1 MHKPHFMRLENDSIM
16 KSLNFEFLRSR
27 WPELAGLGG
36 FAETYAHTDPKGSL
50 AKLRQ
55 FGEELTKW
63 IYHEV
68 RLPIPVRAN
77 QIELLEA
84 QPFLDYT
91 PQVVLSKLHT
101 LRIEGNRAVHGSSG
115 DTTTALRILKEAHNI
130 ARWLFAT
137 HTTDD
142 VSAVTAFV
150 EPPKGGVEGAEQRKE
165 KRAILQRLV
174 DQEAQLQK
182 LLCEIA
188 NERERSTKLEAT
200 AEEHNA
206 ALQAAAAASEKL
218 QDLDPLS
225 FNEDQTRRYLIDR
238 TLADNGWDVG
248 AGESNTAEVHKEVL
262 VQDQPTDSTEG
273 YADYVLFDDNGK
285 PLAVIEAKRTS
296 KDSQLGRTQA
306 KLYADGLEKEYG
318 QRPIIFYTN
327 GFETF
332 IWNDAEGESWR
343 RIYGFYSKDSLQHL
357 VYQRTAKA
365 PLSEVAPNVDIAGR
379 MYQVEAVRR
388 VAERFAEKKR
398 KALVVQATGTGKT
411 RVSISLCDALIKAKW
426 AKRVLFL
433 CDRKELRKQ
442 AHNAF
447 KEFLPSEPRTI
458 VSRATAADRDSRIY
472 FATYPA
478 MMRIYESFDVGF
490 FDLII
495 ADESHRSLYNRYKQ
509 LFQYFDCHQVGLTA
523 TPIQFI
529 GKSTFDM
536 FQCEGKDPTASY
548 EFREAIENIPRFLN
562 PFEVVTFTTKFL
574 RDGIKYD
581 ELTDEQKAQLEEDG
595 VLPEEL
601 QYEQERVDKAIYNK
615 PTNCEILRNLM
626 ERGIRIKDGSQIGKT
641 IVFARNIKHARLLE
655 SWFREMYPQYAPGF
669 CQVIVS
675 EDPRAESLID
685 DFKGE
690 GSNPDLTI
698 AISVDM
704 LDTGVDVPEIVN
716 LVFAKP
722 VFSYVKFW
730 QMIGRGTRLAPD
742 LFGPGK
748 DKTRF
753 LIFDHWG
760 NFERFGQEFKQAEP
774 QRSKSTA
781 ELLFEARIEL
791 AEAALEKQDN
801 AAFELAIALIEK
813 DIQSLPAKSI
823 PVQERWRTVH
833 SVANKET
840 LQLFDAATKATLKQD
855 IAPLMQWRD
864 ITGHHDAY
872 RFDVL
877 IARLQAGRLLET
889 AAADDRKD
897 ELVDWVSALRS
908 NLSQV
913 KTKMATIDSIKTTE
927 FWKNV
932 SAANLESVRVD
943 LRGVAKYRRKETT
956 PRPEPKILNI
966 AEDAAG
972 YELKRHKVKI
982 RELDQMEM
990 VAYRARVHDVLMALI
1005 DESETLRKIRLGQPV
1020 DEKDLDDLCSLVL
1033 TQEPGLNLN
1042 DLKEYFSHAESLDEA
1057 IRGIIGMDAETVH
1070 NRFTEFVKKH
1080 PTMGAHQIKFLDLL
1094 QNHIAKFGSIQ
1105 LEQLYGP
1112 PFTTLHSD
1120 SLDGLFEDNL
1130 AEELFEIIESF
1141 GNKD

>member
-1 MHKPHFMRLENDSIM
+1 M
-16 KSLNFEFLRSR
+16 KSLNFEFIRSR

-68 RLPIPVRAN
+68 PLPIPVRAN

-84 QPFLDYT
+84 QPFVDVT
-91 PQVVLSKLHT
+91 PRVILSKLHT

-115 DTTTALRILKEAHNI
+115 DTTTALRILKEAYNI

-137 HTTDD
+137 YTTDD
-142 VSAVTAFV
+142 VSAVSAFV

-182 LLCEIA
+182 LLTEIES
-188 NERERSTKLEAT
+188 ERERSTKLEAT
-200 AEEHNA
+200 AEQRNA
-206 ALQAAAAASEKL
+206 ALQAAAAASEQL
-218 QDLDPLS
+218 QTLDPLS
-225 FNEDQTRRYLIDR
+225 FNEDQTRRYLIDQ

-248 AGESNTAEVHKEVL
+248 AGETNTSEVHKEVL
-262 VQDQPTDSTEG
+262 VHDQPTNSTEG

-296 KDSQLGRTQA
+296 KDPQIGRTQA
-306 KLYADGLEKEYG
+306 KMYADGLEEQFG
-318 QRPIIFYTN
+318 QRPVIFYTN
-327 GFETF
+327 GFETY
-332 IWNDAEGESWR
+332 IWNDAASESWR

-357 VYQRTAKA
+357 IYQRTAKA
-365 PLSEVAPNVDIAGR
+365 PLSEVKPNVDIAGR

-426 AKRVLFL
+426 AKRILFL

-458 VSRATAADRDSRIY
+458 VSRATADDRDSRIY

-478 MMRIYESFDVGF
+478 MMRIYESFDIGF

-548 EFREAIENIPRFLN
+548 EFREAIENNPRFLN

-574 RDGIKYD
+574 REGIKYD
-581 ELTDEQKAQLEEDG
+581 ALNDEQKKQLEEDG
-595 VLPEEL
+595 ILPADL
-601 QYEQERVDKAIYNK
+601 QYEQERIDKAIYNK

-626 ERGIRIKDGSQIGKT
+626 ERGIRVNDGSQIGKT

-655 SWFREMYPQYAPGF
+655 GWFNEMYPQYDPGF

-690 GSNPDLTI
+690 GSNPNLTI

-748 DKTRF
+748 DKTHF

-760 NFERFGQEFKQAEP
+760 NFERFEKNYQQADP
-774 QRSKSTA
+774 QRSKSTT

-791 AEAALEKQDN
+791 AEAALEKQDT
-801 AAFELAIALIEK
+801 AAFDLVAALIEK
-813 DIQSLPAKSI
+813 DIKSLPAKSI
-823 PVQERWRTVH
+823 PVQENWRTVQ
-833 SVANKET
+833 SVADPET
-840 LQLFDAATKATLKQD
+840 IQQFDAATKATLQQD
-855 IAPLMQWRD
+855 VAPLMQWRD
-864 ITGHHDAY
+864 ISGHHDSY

-877 IARLQAGRLLET
+877 IARLQTGRLLET
-889 AAADDRKD
+889 AGADDRKD

-913 KTKMATIDSIKTTE
+913 KRHMPLIDQVKSTE

-932 SAANLESVRVD
+932 STADLEKVRVE
-943 LRGVAKYRRKETT
+943 LRGIAKYRRKDTT
-956 PRPEPKILNI
+956 PRPEPKVMNI
-966 AEDAAG
+966 AEDASG
-972 YELKRHKVKI
+972 YELNRHKVKI

-1005 DESETLRKIRLGQPV
+1005 EDNETLRKIRLGEPV
-1020 DEKDLDDLCSLVL
+1020 GEKDLDDLCSLVL

-1042 DLKEYFSHAESLDEA
+1042 DLKEYFSHAESLDAA
-1057 IRGIIGMDAETVH
+1057 IRSIIGMDAAMVH
-1070 NRFTEFVKKH
+1070 DRFTEFVQKH
-1080 PTMGAHQIKFLDLL
+1080 PSMGSHQIKFLDLL
-1094 QNHIAKFGSIQ
+1094 QNHIAKFGNIQ

-1120 SLDGLFEDNL
+1120 SLDGLFEDPL

-1141 GNKD
+1141 DAKRQ